1 MAVRYQIDGDIFR
14 EITPHWLC
22 ASINEFLIKVRKT
35 DVDQTGAT
43 VEHLQLND
51 GRIFTRLIALSPIC
65 GQFPG
70 ISNSRRRNDAA
81 GHGTLPDATAIDLDL
96 TIQFAL

>member
-22 ASINEFLIKVRKT
+22 ASINEFLIKFRKT

-51 GRIFTRLIALSPIC
+51 GRVFTRLIPCPQSADVPKD
-65 GQFPG
+65 
-70 ISNSRRRNDAA
+70 SNSRRRNVR
-81 GHGTLPDATAIDLDL
+81 LAIEQSL
-96 TIQFAL
+96 TQPR